1 LIRNNAI
8 LADIHA
14 RKGARNLSEPTDVLP
29 AAVVSSRGATSKT
42 FVNADLTRR
51 VDAARA
57 RESAAA
63 AVALGAII
71 FFFNADNRRCANI
84 VKTRE
89 SIATVDAAR
98 GTLVTI
104 WNAGIASTA
113 CAREAT

>member
-1 LIRNNAI
+1 LTRNNAI

-29 AAVVSSRGATSKT
+29 AAVVSSRGATKT